1 MHVCLVWKLSWLI
14 ECVIEWDILVLS
26 LKVCMCV
33 CVCMCMCASEL
44 YHSGFYT
51 SRSDTEIPHKL
62 WFESI
67 RWSHFIL
74 MNINH
79 INNALSWIECNG
91 FYLWKRWLYS
101 FKVSLGIEA
110 ASNQLNKLTPADHQT
125 YQGDVGPMSDYWE
138 GFTKGLGY
146 RHIWHLEKKTL
157 QTCHC
162 IVITYFCCDYVASY
176 PRFPS
181 AGVGLYETKPDLAV
195 RLYITL
201 VLTVFNNV
209 HDCYLLL

>member
-1 MHVCLVWKLSWLI
+1 MRFCWFVRVKNSI
-14 ECVIEWDILVLS
+14 IL
-26 LKVCMCV
+26 
-33 CVCMCMCASEL
+33 A
-44 YHSGFYT
+44 FYT

-62 WFESI
+62 WVESVQ
-67 RWSHFIL
+67 WSHFLL

-79 INNALSWIECNG
+79 MNNALSWIECNG

-110 ASNQLNKLTPADHQT
+110 ASNQLNKLTPADHQKPT
-125 YQGDVGPMSDYWE
+125 KETLDQLSDGWE

-146 RHIWHLEKKTL
+146 RHIWHLGEKKKTL

>member
-1 MHVCLVWKLSWLI
+1 
-14 ECVIEWDILVLS
+14 
-26 LKVCMCV
+26 MCA

-67 RWSHFIL
+67 QWSHFIL

-125 YQGDVGPMSDYWE
+125 YQGDVGPMSDFWE